1 MGNNPTTGEA
11 FYKEAYVKEAVSY
24 NLKEAKKYLAKGYKK
39 LGIKSLNL
47 NLTVSD
53 TDSAK
58 QVGEFLQSKLGEL
71 PGVKITVTTLPYTT
85 LISRQSA
92 GNYQL
97 TIKNWQAILGDPINF
112 LDVFEKDS
120 SYNTSGFASSKYDQ
134 LLNEAENVYRQQ
146 AGSAL
151 EAAGGS

>member
-1 MGNNPTTGEA
+1 VAAKGFVPSGMGNNPTTGEA

-24 NLKEAKKYLAKGYKK
+24 NLKEAKKYLAKGYKE

-92 GNYQL
+92 WQL
-97 TIKNWQAILGDPINF
+97 PADHQEL
-112 LDVFEKDS
+112 
-120 SYNTSGFASSKYDQ
+120 
-134 LLNEAENVYRQQ
+134 
-146 AGSAL
+146 AGYL
-151 EAAGGS
+151 R